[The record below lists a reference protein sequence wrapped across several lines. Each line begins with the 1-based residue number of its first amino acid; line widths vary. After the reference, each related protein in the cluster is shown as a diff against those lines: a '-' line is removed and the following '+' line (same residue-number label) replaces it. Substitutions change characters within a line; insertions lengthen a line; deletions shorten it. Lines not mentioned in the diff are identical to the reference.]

1 MAVVTRSNGDAKG
14 VIAVDTGKGPGV
26 IVATGLTK
34 NPLVL
39 KVVAGSSGARD
50 LRSETVTG
58 GAVETMLRQ
67 VAVDSTIVMY
77 QVENDGNGQI
87 TVLVEAC
94 GSNASVIQDRITGLA
109 ANIGA
114 AGNVWAAGVTVSSAG
129 GFKAA

>member
-14 VIAVDTGKGPGV
+14 VTAVDTGKGPGV
-26 IVATGLTK
+26 IVSTGLTK

-39 KVVAGSSGARD
+39 KVVAGTSSAKD
-50 LRSETVTG
+50 LRNETVTG

-67 VAVDSTIVMY
+67 IAVDSTIVMY
-77 QVENDGNGQI
+77 QVENDALGQM

-94 GSNASVIQDRITGLA
+94 GSNASVIQDRIQGLA
-109 ANIGA
+109 ANIGT

>member
-1 MAVVTRSNGDAKG
+1 
-14 VIAVDTGKGPGV
+14 
-26 IVATGLTK
+26 
-34 NPLVL
+34 
-39 KVVAGSSGARD
+39 
-50 LRSETVTG
+50 
-58 GAVETMLRQ
+58 MLRQ

-77 QVENDGNGQI
+77 QGENDANGQI

-94 GSNASVIQDRITGLA
+94 GSNASVIQDRIQGLA

>member
-1 MAVVTRSNGDAKG
+1 MAIVTRSNGDAKG
-14 VIAVDTGKGPGV
+14 VTAVDSGKGPGV

-39 KVVAGSSGARD
+39 KVVAGTSGAKD

-58 GAVETMLRQ
+58 GAVETILKQ
-67 VAVDSTIVMY
+67 ISIDSTIVMY
-77 QVENDGNGQI
+77 QVENDANGQV

-94 GSNASVIQDRITGLA
+94 GSNASVVQDRITSLA

-114 AGNVWAAGVTVSSAG
+114 AGNVWAAGVTVTSAG